1 MRSKQRAFTL
11 VELLVVIGIIAV
23 LIGIL
28 LPALNKARE
37 QAKRTQCLSNLRQ
50 IHIAYVDYS
59 LQYKDRVPLGYLQ
72 GFKQMNYTIW
82 SRNSFGTYGFDG
94 SFVLYGLLAKTNQA
108 GASVGIIKNPQILFC
123 PARTDQYNQ
132 YKVPD
137 NPWPPGQDTTKDTR
151 ASYSCRPVAN
161 WGGPPASSTKVT
173 EWPRLTRLKSKA
185 IFADTISDNDDLK
198 QAHQIGANVLYGHG
212 GAVWVRRDVFW
223 EHLKNCTVDFQA
235 RDNNPDMLTTNPTSG
250 GPSAKD
256 VSGVWVD
263 LDFGSPPPTVAPPPP
278 R

>member
-1 MRSKQRAFTL
+1 MSASNRRAFTL

-28 LPALNKARE
+28 LPALNRARD
-37 QAKRTQCLSNLRQ
+37 QANRVKCLSNLRQ
-50 IHIAYVDYS
+50 IHLAYVQYS
-59 LQYKDRVPLGYLQ
+59 YMYKDHVPLGYIQ

-82 SRNSFGTYGFDG
+82 SRNTNTSYGFDEA
-94 SFVLYGLLAKTNQA
+94 FVLYGLLARVKPDGTTQ
-108 GASVGIIKNPQILFC
+108 GGLIKNPEILYC

-132 YKVPD
+132 FKVPD
-137 NPWPPGQDTTKDTR
+137 NPWPPAPGTDTR
-151 ASYSCRPVAN
+151 ASYSCRPIVN
-161 WGGPPASSTKVT
+161 WGGPPARASNIA
-173 EWPRLTRLKSKA
+173 EWPRLTKLKSKA
-185 IFADTISDNDDLK
+185 IFADTISDNDDLM
-198 QAHQIGANVLYGHG
+198 QAHKSGANVLYGHG
-212 GAVWVRRDVFW
+212 GAVWVKKDVFW

-250 GPSAKD
+250 GVNAKE

-263 LDFGSPPPTVAPPPP
+263 LDFGAPVGIVNAPPP